1 MEGYRWE
8 RECGLEQ
15 GGGLPQEGQGWEEL
29 KYLGALPC
37 PPEVRDGHMTYSG
50 RQNVSRGN
58 GGPFWADALKA
69 RTCSHFCYVSS
80 VTVCR
85 KGHKVSSVLGLVLP
99 SLKRT
104 SVSLIEIPRISKYC
118 YKPIFN
124 KMVKGI
130 FPLKVN

>member
-80 VTVCR
+80 VTVSG
-85 KGHKVSSVLGLVLP
+85 KGP
-99 SLKRT
+99 
-104 SVSLIEIPRISKYC
+104 EIS
-118 YKPIFN
+118 
-124 KMVKGI
+124 
-130 FPLKVN
+130 